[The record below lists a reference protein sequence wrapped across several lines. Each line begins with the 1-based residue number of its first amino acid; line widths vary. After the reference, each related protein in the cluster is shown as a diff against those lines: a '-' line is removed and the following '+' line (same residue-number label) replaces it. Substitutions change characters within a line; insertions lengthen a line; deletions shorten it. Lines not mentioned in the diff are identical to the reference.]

1 MYLTLCHAEGLIIQ
15 GIQSLVELQHIRDMQ
30 FPSDQLHH
38 RNMYFATYKHIN
50 SLQKKKKKKSTFTKK
65 KKKKNPNEGHTDFPE
80 CGKSDQFPERDE
92 DEAALLVFGSRRNIF
107 KSYLY
112 DAQSFYAFKEY
123 Y

>member
-50 SLQKKKKKKSTFTKK
+50 SLQKKKKKSTFTKK
-65 KKKKNPNEGHTDFPE
+65 KKKKIQM
-80 CGKSDQFPERDE
+80 KVIQ
-92 DEAALLVFGSRRNIF
+92 IF
-107 KSYLY
+107 LNVVSLTNSLKGMKMRQLC
-112 DAQSFYAFKEY
+112 
-123 Y
+123 